1 MVIITSHLI
10 LMQNI
15 LKLAKGWLK
24 VGTKKKLWNKS
35 KKRLAPN
42 RNKNSFGTRAREL
55 NTIGNVPLKL

>member
-1 MVIITSHLI
+1 
-10 LMQNI
+10 MQNI